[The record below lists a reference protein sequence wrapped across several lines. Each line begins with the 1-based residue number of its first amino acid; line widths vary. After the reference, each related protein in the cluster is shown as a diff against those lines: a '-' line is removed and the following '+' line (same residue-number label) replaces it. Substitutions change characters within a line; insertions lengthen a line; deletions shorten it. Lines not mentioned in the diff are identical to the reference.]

1 MTAISGESL
10 PGGKPRVAAELTA
23 AGARAETV
31 ARPLSAE
38 QINWKPSPQQ
48 WSIGQ
53 CLEHLSLSNETYV
66 PAIVD
71 ALTGPANGPVEEI
84 TPGWLGR
91 WFIRNYIEPSPA
103 TRRGRAPKKIVP
115 SSRVDPDIL
124 GRFLH
129 SNDEVRKLA
138 RRAAGYDVNRIRF
151 RNPYLSIIRSTVAT
165 GLLIMPAHERRHLLQ
180 AERIRESDAF
190 RRR

>member
-1 MTAISGESL
+1 MSGEPMPAWYL
-10 PGGKPRVAAELTA
+10 RLVAEVNSS
-23 AGARAETV
+23 GARAETL
-31 ARPLSAE
+31 AGLLSGE

-71 ALTGPANGPVEEI
+71 ALTGPPTGSVEEI
-84 TPGWLGR
+84 TPGWFGR
-91 WFIRNYIEPSPA
+91 WFIRNYIEPSPI
-103 TRRGRAPKKIVP
+103 TRRGRAPTKIVP

-151 RNPYLSIIRSTVAT
+151 RNPYLSVVRFTVGT

-180 AERIRESDAF
+180 AERIRASAAF
-190 RRR
+190 PAR

>member
-1 MTAISGESL
+1 VTAISGESL
-10 PGGKPRVAAELTA
+10 PAWYLRLAAELNA
-23 AGARAETV
+23 AGARADTL

-71 ALTGPANGPVEEI
+71 ALAGPATGPVEEI
-84 TPGWLGR
+84 TPGWFGR

-138 RRAAGYDVNRIRF
+138 RRAAGYDVNRVRF
-151 RNPYLSIIRSTVAT
+151 RNPYLSVIRFTVGT
-165 GLLIMPAHERRHLLQ
+165 GLVLLPAHERRHLLQ
-180 AERIRESDAF
+180 AERVRESDGF
-190 RRR
+190 PSR